1 MDFIDQIKALGD
13 KVVKMK
19 DQINTEEATKNA
31 FILPFIQILGYDV
44 FNPTEVIPEFISDIG
59 TKKGEKVDYV
69 ILKEGKP
76 IILIECKWWGEDL
89 NAHNSQVVRYFHV
102 TESRFAIV
110 TNGINYQFFT
120 DLEEP
125 NKLDKKAFLEFD
137 ITDVKERTLTE
148 LKKFKKENFEV
159 DSILYCANELK
170 YSTEIRNILALNVAD
185 PTEIFVK
192 FFADQVY
199 PGKKVTAKVLEQF
212 KGIVKSTVNN
222 YINDQIH
229 DRIKTVL
236 THKEPEEKGEKL
248 SQQTLNDQPSTE
260 EPKDRIET
268 TVEEIEAFYIMKAI
282 LRPYVDINRV
292 FFRDTISY
300 FNILLDDNN
309 RKLICRL
316 WLHKETKY
324 LGYLDENRKE
334 QKIKINSLND
344 IYQYTDLIV
353 KSVQFYLK
361 EKEET
366 K

>member
-13 KVVKMK
+13 KVIKMK

-31 FILPFIQILGYDV
+31 FVLPFIQILGYDI

-59 TKKGEKVDYV
+59 TKKGEKVDFV

-76 IILIECKWWGEDL
+76 IILIECKFWREDL

-120 DLEEP
+120 DLEDA

-137 ITDVKERTLTE
+137 ITDMKDRTLNE
-148 LKKFKKENFEV
+148 LKKFKKENFELE
-159 DSILYCANELK
+159 SILYCANELK
-170 YSTEIRNILALNVAD
+170 YSTEIRNILADNFANPSD
-185 PTEIFVK
+185 IFVK
-192 FFADQVY
+192 FFATQVY
-199 PGKKVTAKVLEQF
+199 TGKIVTAKILEQF
-212 KGIVKSTVNN
+212 KGIVKNTVNN
-222 YINDQIH
+222 YLNDLIH
-229 DRIKTVL
+229 DRIKSVL
-236 THKEPEEKGEKL
+236 THKEPEEKDPNTTL
-248 SQQTLNDQPSTE
+248 PTDITQQETE
-260 EPKDRIET
+260 DNKDKIET
-268 TVEEIEAFYIMKAI
+268 TVEEMEAYYIVKAI
-282 LRPYVDINRV
+282 LRPYIDINRV
-292 FFRDTISY
+292 FFRDTVSY

-316 WLHKETKY
+316 WLNKETKY

-344 IYQYTDLIV
+344 IYQYTDVIV
-353 KSVQFYLK
+353 KNMQLHLK
-361 EKEET
+361 GKEEGM
-366 K
+366 